1 MTTENKID
9 LSSVPLEVLIAEI
22 ETRKDDEIRQHIAE
36 INKRLS
42 KLKTLGFTPYNRDVL
57 DNVDEK
63 WELVSLGVNVRS
75 GKVISVYFDEIRTE
89 ED

>member
-42 KLKTLGFTPYNRDVL
+42 KLKTLGFKPYNRDVL

-75 GKVISVYFDEIRTE
+75 CKVISVYFDEIRTE